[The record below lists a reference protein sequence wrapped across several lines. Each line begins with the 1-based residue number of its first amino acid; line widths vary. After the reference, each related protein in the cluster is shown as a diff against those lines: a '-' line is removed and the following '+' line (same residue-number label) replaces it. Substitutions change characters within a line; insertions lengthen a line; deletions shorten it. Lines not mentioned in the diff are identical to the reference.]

1 MTERATDTL
10 SLTYEVPNTVG
21 YTSMSRLEYVFDNTI
36 SPVLNIMNGTRYKF
50 YAEYIYGLNN
60 GNKGCYNFGLDV
72 RNYKTLYRN
81 VILANRLAYA
91 HSDGTAE
98 VEYLLGGVDN
108 WIRPQQSSNASQ
120 GPTENYGYQV
130 RVPVFSTF
138 IRRPVQRAIL
148 TNLQAVAFV
157 DAGGAWTGFLPDAN
171 NMDNTYRLP
180 SVRSPY
186 PGNNNN
192 VYLTLRVPNS
202 GGLAVGYG
210 AGLRTSLLGYFVR
223 LDAAWNI
230 EGSKK
235 PIVYFA
241 LGTDF

>member
-1 MTERATDTL
+1 
-10 SLTYEVPNTVG
+10 
-21 YTSMSRLEYVFDNTI
+21 
-36 SPVLNIMNGTRYKF
+36 MNGTRYKF

-120 GPTENYGYQV
+120 GPTENYGYQAMSVPMRGYLQYGRTGNNFAVLNTEV